1 MKETL
6 LEKAICGLGI
16 VLFGVLFGYVAAGCI

>member
-6 LEKAICGLGI
+6 LENLICGFGI
-16 VLFGVLFGYVAAGCI
+16 VLFGVLFGYVTVGML